1 MTTQCQNGEE
11 ALCACQVLKTMTSN
25 DSSNNVKENDIH
37 PGMEGCSPS
46 DEWNKMVAVEGGEAW
61 GLNAAG
67 SRAEVPG

>member
-1 MTTQCQNGEE
+1 
-11 ALCACQVLKTMTSN
+11 MTSN